1 MPKAVDIKSLSV
13 LCLDNIVCNFNKVW
27 LRSLSIYHQHAQ
39 KTVKL
44 LYING
49 PFDSLEGRSIS
60 KLFQCSLH
68 KLKIS
73 KLHLQLLATP
83 HLVQVDLSG
92 AFINKSVNDEYCE
105 IIRNRCLHITYLN
118 ISGCSKLSPYALSQ
132 LVIEF
137 QKSLKVFSCK
147 GTRVNG
153 QVLSTI
159 GINCTC
165 LEALEI
171 GRNEKLS
178 EIDLIK
184 LFFRNDLQMKTPL
197 STTLKV
203 FNFDVNIRS
212 PASFIVRL
220 LSNLCPSLT
229 SLENPFVWEGIICA
243 INQGMI
249 LQLKHA
255 IACPFDI
262 DELQHELNDM
272 HLLKNIPQLSSI
284 IIRTYDN
291 MNVGILKL
299 FQSCNDHL
307 RQVTV
312 ECNSFPLKLLE
323 FLGHNFCYIEKVSI
337 EFQSYCSSHP
347 DLDGLLLNLLNV
359 KTNAYRFCKLSTLSI
374 IFPSV
379 DHFSSYDANL
389 LHVVYDILRAASNN
403 NTRGVFHLNLTRCP
417 HPDICNIILSASLDG
432 LLNHI
437 SELILS
443 EVKYITYDVIWELL
457 RARNN
462 LVHID
467 LSNCPLIHLSH
478 YDKLLRYIKMNNL
491 DVTLI
496 YDLTPA

>member
-1 MPKAVDIKSLSV
+1 MPKVVDVKSLSV
-13 LCLDNIVCNFNKVW
+13 LCLDNIVCNINKVW
-27 LRSLSIYHQHAQ
+27 LKSLSIYHHHAQ

-60 KLFQCSLH
+60 KLFQCSLR

-83 HLVQVDLSG
+83 HLVKVDFSG
-92 AFINKSVNDEYCE
+92 ASINKSVNDEYSE
-105 IIRNRCLHITYLN
+105 IIRNRCLHISYLN
-118 ISGCSKLSPYALSQ
+118 ISGCSKLSPYALCQ

-137 QKSLKVFSCK
+137 RKSLKVFSCK

-165 LEALEI
+165 LKALEI
-171 GRNEKLS
+171 GRNEKLTES
-178 EIDLIK
+178 DLIK
-184 LFFRNDLQMKTPL
+184 LFFRNDLQMKTSL

-203 FNFDVNIRS
+203 FNFDINIRS
-212 PASFIVRL
+212 TAAFIVRL
-220 LSNLCPSLT
+220 LSDLCPSLA
-229 SLENPFVWEGIICA
+229 SLENPFVWQGITCA

-255 IACPFDI
+255 IACPLDL
-262 DELQHELNDM
+262 DEMQHELSDM
-272 HLLKNIPQLSSI
+272 HLLKNLPQLSSI
-284 IIRTYDN
+284 IIRTYCI
-291 MNVGILKL
+291 NVGILKL
-299 FQSCNDHL
+299 FQSCNDCL

-323 FLGHNFCYIEKVSI
+323 FLGHNFCYIEKLSI
-337 EFQSYCSSHP
+337 EFQSYCSSPP
-347 DLDGLLLNLLNV
+347 DLDGLLLNILNV
-359 KTNAYRFCKLSTLSI
+359 KTNEYWFCRLSTLSI

-389 LHVVYDILRAASNN
+389 LHVVYDILKAASNK
-403 NTRGVFHLNLTRCP
+403 NTRGILHLNLTRCP
-417 HPDICNIILSASLDG
+417 HPDICNVILSASLDG
-432 LLNHI
+432 LLNHT

-457 RARNN
+457 RSRNN
-462 LVHID
+462 LFHID
-467 LSNCPLIHLSH
+467 ISNCPLIHLSH
-478 YDKLLRYIKMNNL
+478 YEKLLRYIKINNL
-491 DVTLI
+491 DITLI
-496 YDLTPA
+496 YDLNPA